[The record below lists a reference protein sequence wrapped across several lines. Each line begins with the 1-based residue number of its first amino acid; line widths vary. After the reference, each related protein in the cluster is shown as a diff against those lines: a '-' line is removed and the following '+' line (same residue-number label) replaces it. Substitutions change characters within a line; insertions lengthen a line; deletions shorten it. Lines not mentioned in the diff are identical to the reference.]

1 MAQMTCESGPA
12 GVGMKATVVISTKAR
27 QIMSKRLVL
36 KLTVMVAAVSA
47 MTLLQGCDS
56 DNDGVTVAGAWMP
69 VGSGT
74 LPVFI
79 FGSAAGGGMGGV
91 GGQNAMGATAGA
103 VAAGAGGGGGQV
115 STGGAA
121 F

>member
-1 MAQMTCESGPA
+1 
-12 GVGMKATVVISTKAR
+12 
-27 QIMSKRLVL
+27 MSKRLVL
-36 KLTVMVAAVSA
+36 KLGVMVAALSA
-47 MTLLQGCDS
+47 MTLLQGCDE
-56 DNDGVTVAGAWMP
+56 DNNGVTVAGAWMP

-79 FGSAAGGGMGGV
+79 FGTAASAPPMGGG
-91 GGQNAMGATAGA
+91 GGQSATGATAGA

-115 STGGAA
+115 SGGGVA